1 MHLCIIAVIFFYIY
15 MYKYKTMNFVYSF
28 ICNTIKMEKFENNT
42 LLNLLYKLF
51 HRTLLSYNI
60 TLYLKKQIHGN
71 RFIFVFMETMI
82 LRKVKT
88 SVPSWNLPIQ
98 HFNFQ
103 HADGKITIWRS
114 GVSILYT
121 NDPPTDSS
129 ISDSYITTRTISGS
143 PITILQPKASTTIR
157 LTNI

>member
-1 MHLCIIAVIFFYIY
+1 
-15 MYKYKTMNFVYSF
+15 
-28 ICNTIKMEKFENNT
+28 MEKFENNT

-88 SVPSWNLPIQ
+88 SVPS
-98 HFNFQ
+98 
-103 HADGKITIWRS
+103 
-114 GVSILYT
+114 
-121 NDPPTDSS
+121 
-129 ISDSYITTRTISGS
+129 
-143 PITILQPKASTTIR
+143 
-157 LTNI
+157 